1 MNIATLVRGKA
12 VAIAGVGILGAGIL
26 GGVAFAATPAP
37 ASADLTAAPAPQS
50 ATADKD
56 KDKGPAKLKA
66 VLDGLVDKGVITRA
80 QADAI
85 LDAFAKGHKDK
96 DGDADARHF
105 VGDVLKES
113 VAYLGLPA
121 DQVKQQLAAG
131 KSLGE
136 IANATPGKSRDG
148 LLNALDD
155 AAAARIKAAVDAGK
169 IKPEQAEQLRSKVD
183 AAIVKIVDRE
193 GHPKPAGSPKPT
205 ATP

>member
-1 MNIATLVRGKA
+1 MDIAGLIRGKTA
-12 VAIAGVGILGAGIL
+12 AIAGAGILGAGIL
-26 GGVAFAATPAP
+26 GGVAFAAAPAP
-37 ASADLTAAPAPQS
+37 VATDVAAAPAPQ
-50 ATADKD
+50 AAGADQD

-66 VLDGLVDKGVITRA
+66 VLDSLVDKGVITRA

-85 LDAFAKGHKDK
+85 LDAFAKAHRD
-96 DGDADARHF
+96 DGADLRHF
-105 VGDVLKES
+105 VGDVFKAS

-148 LLNALDD
+148 LVAALDD

-169 IKPEQAEQLRSKVD
+169 IKPEQAEQLRTKVD
-183 AAIVKIVDRE
+183 AAIVKLVDHE
-193 GHPKPAGSPKPT
+193 GHPRPAVSPKPA